1 MRPVIALVAFLA
13 VAAVALANTGSKT
26 DPSGDVKHNPPG
38 KDARYDIVKIAYG
51 HGSGSTLTAT
61 VKTKGKITNPPP
73 LLWIDVPGKVSSR
86 GGCQYS
92 DYFASGNEV
101 DECGDGPKTGSA
113 KIKRLD
119 DHRARVT
126 FDASAIG
133 NPSRYGIAFVNEGAA
148 NGKLIFYDR
157 APDKGFLK
165 HQLK

>member
-1 MRPVIALVAFLA
+1 VRILAGLVAFLA

-38 KDARYDIVKIAYG
+38 KDARYDVVKISYG
-51 HGSGSTLTAT
+51 HGGGRLVNT
-61 VKTKGKITNPPP
+61 VKTKGKIATKPPP
-73 LLWIDVPGKVSSR
+73 LLWIDVPGKVATR

-92 DYFASGNEV
+92 DYFVAGNEV

-113 KIKRLD
+113 TIKKLD
-119 DHRARVT
+119 DHRMRFT
-126 FDASAIG
+126 FDAAAIG
-133 NPSRYGIAFVNEGAA
+133 SPSRYGIAFVNEGSAH
-148 NGKLIFYDR
+148 GKLIFYDR